1 MLRVINKYTPAHERK
16 ENIMQFKDNALLL
29 EFDSLP
35 LSLTYEGG
43 WRLRSAAENT
53 DSGFDDMGAAQQ
65 LAHDLG
71 EEFGAA
77 LSPLTLEENG
87 AAEVSSAV
95 TDSRVAIT
103 PESITFYGGDGEIRA
118 KITSIKS
125 AGGDLA
131 VRFALTPAERVYGCG
146 ERLNRVN
153 QRGKI
158 VNIMAIDQWLHT
170 EGNSYTPVPFVM
182 TSRPVGIF
190 MNRYE
195 HSVFDIGVTEQDSLI
210 ITQSD
215 APIDLYVFVSD
226 DPGEILRAYSA
237 LTGFS
242 PEPAEWLYGIQ
253 VCRYAPDFST
263 PDGVYEMQRRMAE
276 NDFPW
281 DAVIIEGWDTYNEA
295 KFDALREMT
304 SKLHADGKKV
314 MLYSASG
321 RVPANAEELGM
332 KPEYVLP
339 NGLTGERLLPETDSY
354 NPADNPNM
362 RTARYVDISSPEARE
377 WWYGGV
383 WGKLV
388 NDIGVDGCKIDFC
401 EQFPEFVPVAFSDG
415 RRTKGSH
422 HRYPTVYN
430 ALMFRLYNS
439 KEGGGM
445 CFSRGGGIGAQ
456 RYPFLWAGDQLRE
469 YGYLKVVLNAV
480 LSAGFSGMPFMSY
493 DMSAYRPARNGDP
506 EDKVFLRDL
515 EYTAFSAN
523 IQTHGVVTRPYDF
536 NEHVKDC
543 YRAYSKLHNA
553 IKPYII
559 EQGRIACET
568 GMPLMRHLF
577 LYDCRDERVF
587 DIEDEYMLGS
597 SLLVCPVL
605 DDRYERDIYLPRG
618 RWQEIFTGETYEGG
632 CELKGYKLPLESVA
646 VFRLIGSDSEA
657 LEASLE
663 AVKPFID
670 EINALSER

>member
-1 MLRVINKYTPAHERK
+1 
-16 ENIMQFKDNALLL
+16 MQIKDNALFF
-29 EFDSLP
+29 EFGGVP
-35 LSLTYEGG
+35 LSLTFEGG
-43 WRLRSAAENT
+43 WRLRYAAE
-53 DSGFDDMGAAQQ
+53 SFDGIGAAQE

-71 EEFGAA
+71 EELKIV
-77 LSPLTLEENG
+77 LSPLSVGSRENG
-87 AAEVSSAV
+87 AVCVSSAD
-95 TDSRVAIT
+95 TDSRVAVT
-103 PESITFYGGDGEIRA
+103 SESITFLSVDGEVCTRV
-118 KITSIKS
+118 TSIRC
-125 AGGDLA
+125 ADGA
-131 VRFALTPAERVYGCG
+131 QIVTFALTHDERVYGCG

-158 VNIMAIDQWLHT
+158 VNVMAVDQWLHT

-182 TSRPVGIF
+182 TSHPVGIF

-210 ITQSD
+210 ITQYD
-215 APIDLYVFVSD
+215 APVDLYIFASD
-226 DPGEILRAYSA
+226 DPGKILTSYSA
-237 LTGFS
+237 LTGFA
-242 PEPAEWLYGIQ
+242 PEPADWLYGIQ

-263 PDGVYEMQRRMAE
+263 PEGVYEMQRRMAE

-281 DAVIIEGWDTYNEA
+281 DAVIIEGWDTYNEN
-295 KFDALREMT
+295 KFDALREMI

-321 RVPANAEELGM
+321 RVPENAEKPGM
-332 KPEYVLP
+332 KPEYILA
-339 NGLTGERLLPETDSY
+339 NGETGERILPEADSY

-362 RTARYVDISSPEARE
+362 RTARYVDISSSEARE
-377 WWYGGV
+377 WWYGDV
-383 WGKLV
+383 WGRLV
-388 NDIGVDGCKIDFC
+388 NEIGADGCKIDFC
-401 EQFPEFVPVAFSDG
+401 EQFPEFVPVMFSDG
-415 RRTKGSH
+415 RKTAGSH

-480 LSAGFSGMPFMSY
+480 LSAGFSGIPFMSY

-506 EDKVFLRDL
+506 EDKVFLRGL

-536 NEHVKDC
+536 DEHVRDC

-559 EQGRIACET
+559 EQGKIACRT

-577 LYDCRDERVF
+577 LHDCRDERVF

-618 RWQEIFTGETYEGG
+618 RWQEIFTGETYDGG
-632 CELKGYKLPLESVA
+632 CEFKGYRLPLEAVA
-646 VFRLIGSDSEA
+646 VFRLIDSDSEA
-657 LEASLE
+657 LRPSLD
-663 AVKPFID
+663 AARPYIN
-670 EINALSER
+670 EINALSGR